1 MFFGVPFLSHSP
13 VRPAVSVLCAVV
25 AFASLP
31 GTGRAQQKY
40 EPADISTI
48 AGVPQRLG
56 RMDGTAGAPWF
67 TYPSG
72 VAADASG
79 NIYVADRASQT
90 IRRISPDGEVQT
102 IAGMHNTPGS
112 SDGTG
117 SAARFNGPHGVAVD
131 TVGNVYVADAGNH
144 TVRKITA
151 EGVVTTIAGTP
162 GSWGSIDARGTAARF
177 NTPHGLTVDGAGTIY
192 VADTYGSTIRK
203 IASDGVV
210 TTLAGLAGNRG
221 NVDGTGTAASFYY
234 PTAIAADGVGNLFV
248 ADRQMHTIR
257 KVSADGEVTTLA
269 GLAGTRGSS
278 DGVGSA
284 ARFSEPSGLAVD
296 GDGNVYVGDTW
307 NYTIRKVSPDGA
319 VSTLAGATQQR
330 GSTDGSG
337 SAARFDWPYGLA
349 VGPDGRVYVA
359 DSGNHLI
366 RAVTPAGAVTTAAG
380 AVALFN
386 RPADVAVGRG
396 GDVYIA
402 DSENATIRRIAPD
415 GATSIFA
422 GAAGVRGFTD
432 GTGAAARFWAPWG
445 LSLDAEG
452 NLYVVERGTTVR
464 KITPAGVVTTLAGS
478 PVQGGSVDG
487 PPTVAR
493 FSTLTGIAV
502 DAASNVYVVDE
513 NESNVRKITP
523 EGNVST
529 VAGLAR
535 NEGSADGSGSAA
547 RFSRPYGIA
556 VDGTGNLYVSDQL
569 NQTIRKITPA
579 GLVSTLAG
587 VAGSYGSADG
597 TGNAARFSNPAGL
610 EVDSAGNVYVA
621 DSSSNLIR
629 KISPA
634 GDVTTLA
641 GSPKAD
647 SLTSEMF
654 SDGRGSAA
662 RFNTPLGLGFDAAG
676 KLYIADTLNYTIR
689 LATPLSRF
697 ANISTRLRVETGEN
711 VLIGGFIVT
720 GSAQTRIIVRAL
732 GPSLPMQDRL
742 DNPILELYDGS
753 GQLLE
758 SNDDWRNAAN
768 QHEITASTIPPP
780 HDREAAILRSVAPGA
795 YTAVVRGSGGGEGVG
810 LVEVYDLGSAEN
822 SKLANISTRG
832 RVQTGDDVMI
842 AGLIVTG
849 SGSQKVIVRGIG
861 PSLPVAGKLLDPLLE
876 LYDAQGNVIQVNDN
890 WRDDQEAEIIGT
902 SIPPSEASESAI
914 VTFLPPAAYTAVL
927 RGVNDTT
934 GVALVEAFAIQQ

>member
-1 MFFGVPFLSHSP
+1 MN
-13 VRPAVSVLCAVV
+13 
-25 AFASLP
+25 
-31 GTGRAQQKY
+31 
-40 EPADISTI
+40 
-48 AGVPQRLG
+48 
-56 RMDGTAGAPWF
+56 GTAGAPWF

-72 VAADASG
+72 VAADSSG

-90 IRRISPDGEVQT
+90 IRRISPDGAVQT
-102 IAGMHNTPGS
+102 FAGLHNTPGS
-112 SDGTG
+112 SDGRG
-117 SAARFNGPHGVAVD
+117 SAARFNQPHGVAVD

-162 GSWGSIDARGTAARF
+162 GSWGSIDGTGRAARF
-177 NTPHGLTVDGAGTIY
+177 NTPHGLTVDSAGTIY
-192 VADTYGSTIRK
+192 VADTYGNTIRK
-203 IASDGVV
+203 IASGGVV
-210 TTLAGLAGNRG
+210 TTLAGSAGNRG
-221 NVDGTGTAASFYY
+221 NVDGTGTAARFYY
-234 PTAIAADGVGNLFV
+234 PTAIAADGAGNLFV
-248 ADRQMHTIR
+248 ADSEMHTIR
-257 KVSADGEVTTLA
+257 KVSPAGEVTTVA

-284 ARFSEPSGLAVD
+284 ARFSEPSGVAVD
-296 GDGNVYVGDTW
+296 GDGNVYVGDTR
-307 NYTIRKVSPDGA
+307 NSTIRKISPDGA
-319 VSTLAGATQQR
+319 VSTLAGVAQQ
-330 GSTDGSG
+330 GGVTDGSG
-337 SAARFDWPYGLA
+337 SAARFADPQGVA
-349 VGPDGRVYVA
+349 VAADGTIYVA
-359 DSGNHLI
+359 DSRNHLI

-396 GDVYIA
+396 GDIYIA
-402 DSENATIRRIAPD
+402 DSDNATIRRIAPD
-415 GATSIFA
+415 GATSTFA
-422 GAAGVRGFTD
+422 GLAGVRGSTD
-432 GTGAAARFWAPWG
+432 GTGPAARFWAPVG
-445 LSLDAEG
+445 LSFDPEG
-452 NLYVVERGTTVR
+452 NLYVVERSTTVR
-464 KITPAGVVTTLAGS
+464 KITPAGVVSTVAGS
-478 PVQGGSVDG
+478 PIQGGSVDG
-487 PPTVAR
+487 PRNVAR

-513 NESNVRKITP
+513 DEDNVRKITP
-523 EGNVST
+523 EGTVST

-535 NEGSADGSGSAA
+535 NPGSADGSGSAA
-547 RFSRPYGIA
+547 RFNRPYGIA
-556 VDGTGNLYVSDQL
+556 IDGRGNLYVSDRG

-587 VAGSYGSADG
+587 LPGTGGSADG
-597 TGNAARFSNPAGL
+597 TASAARFLHPGGL

-621 DSSSNLIR
+621 DLMNNLIR
-629 KISPA
+629 KISPS
-634 GDVTTLA
+634 GVVTTLA
-641 GSPKAD
+641 GSPRAE
-647 SLTSEMF
+647 SLSSEMF
-654 SDGRGSAA
+654 SDGRGRAA
-662 RFNTPLGLGFDAAG
+662 GFNAPLGLGLDAAG
-676 KLYIADTLNYTIR
+676 KLYIADTLNHTIR

-697 ANISTRLRVETGEN
+697 ANISTRLRVETGDN

-732 GPSLPMQDRL
+732 GPSLPMEDKL
-742 DNPILELYDGS
+742 DDPILELYDGS

-768 QHEITASTIPPP
+768 QQEITASTIPPP
-780 HDREAAILRSVAPGA
+780 HDREAAILRTVAPGA
-795 YTAVVRGSGGGEGVG
+795 YTAVVRGSGCGEGVG
-810 LVEVYDLGSAEN
+810 LVEVYDLGSGEN

-842 AGLIVTG
+842 GGLIVTG

-861 PSLPVAGKLLDPLLE
+861 PSLPVEGHLLDPLLE